1 MAKPKRFR
9 LSFVGPIED
18 QPRVIRAY
26 GRACAG
32 EFALVMRPGET
43 RCVLVLVTK
52 KDGAFVW
59 RSSGGSDAPQRPDTP
74 ITEADAVTLIK
85 VEQQAVPKAGPTTL
99 RGRWTGTLA
108 CDDGQPR
115 VELQRKLA
123 TYGTLTVA
131 SDPAT
136 GWSWSFTR
144 AEKWFGDAGVSSGE
158 GLQTLSAAIEAGVLG
173 AMSLVREACSFRD
186 THRRAAHDADY
197 AAKRPIKAPKPMR
210 DPTERLGA
218 RAKKR
223 TRKAAPPK
231 PLDAG
236 GAVAPP
242 ATAAELG
249 QMAETVAREGD
260 ALAELGGRSWIWEET
275 TPVAQIAE
283 WFDDNGFQGMSESI
297 TDYAG
302 SASYPVGEFLR
313 LLKKDLL
320 TNETVHDDEP
330 DPEVYAEA
338 RRQLELLHASL
349 TSTPAVMERARRLIR
364 YATAMADSPKCRG
377 PERDEALE
385 AVRRA
390 ADAYEDARVRI
401 VRGQSWDA
409 LKTLRRIGE
418 RVSLS
423 AAKAARSCAAGQ
435 TSLTSRARK
444 APVTKPKRDTDL
456 ERMPRK
462 STESAYGYAQRLLS
476 EVTACIGEGHHHV
489 VRELLTEAKK
499 QAVGLSSSKATR
511 IYDRVTYLEGK
522 LTEALTPAGWRPFAV
537 GDRVL
542 LDGVPGTVSRVPGDT
557 YSAAE
562 QVTFLAEGRKRGRRV
577 EARLLQRD
585 DSRHQASEADSD
597 TEKDNALIDAF
608 SAAISAALGGEAA

>member
-32 EFALVMRPGET
+32 EFALVMRPGEA
-43 RCVLVLVTK
+43 RCALVLVTK
-52 KDGAFVW
+52 KEGAFLW

-74 ITEADAVTLIK
+74 ITEADAVKLIK

-108 CDDGQPR
+108 CDEGQPR

-131 SDPAT
+131 SDPST

-210 DPTERLGA
+210 DPTQRLGA
-218 RAKKR
+218 RGKKR
-223 TRKAAPPK
+223 TRKAPPPK
-231 PLDAG
+231 PLDEG

-249 QMAETVAREGD
+249 QMAETVASEGD

-275 TPVAQIAE
+275 APVAQIAE
-283 WFDDNGFQGMSESI
+283 WFDDNGFQGMSGAI
-297 TDYAG
+297 GDYA
-302 SASYPVGEFLR
+302 STASYPVGQFLR

-320 TNETVHDDEP
+320 DAETVHDDEP
-330 DPEVYAEA
+330 DPELYAEA

-444 APVTKPKRDTDL
+444 APMKRVEVASAGL
-456 ERMPRK
+456 QRK
-462 STESAYGYAQRLLS
+462 AGESAYGYAGRLLA
-476 EVTACIGEGHHHV
+476 EARARLGAGESDG
-489 VRELLTEAKK
+489 VRKLLTEAKK
-499 QAVGLSSSKATR
+499 QAVGLSSSKANR
-511 IYDRVTYLEGK
+511 IYSRVKQLDSE
-522 LTEALTPAGWRPFAV
+522 LTEASTPKGWTPFAV
-537 GDRVL
+537 GDRVV
-542 LDGVPGTVSRVPGDT
+542 LDGVAGTVSRVPGET
-557 YSAAE
+557 YGATDP
-562 QVTFLAEGRKRGRRV
+562 VTFLADGRKRGRRV
-577 EARLLQRD
+577 EARLLSAAD
-585 DSRHQASEADSD
+585 DAVSMADG
-597 TEKDNALIDAF
+597 EKDKALIDAF
-608 SAAISAALGGEAA
+608 SAAISSALAGSAA